1 MFDASVSQ
9 ETVLSF
15 KRDFY
20 LILPDKVNLSQKNAF
35 VGALTAEYSYEEW
48 IIRFPTEEH
57 LR

>member
-35 VGALTAEYSYEEW
+35 VGALTAEYSYEE
-48 IIRFPTEEH
+48 
-57 LR
+57 